1 MCTHAI
7 TTVLY
12 TITVRLARTLLKDF
26 LRTSLARSGT
36 VYGFKME
43 TDTSVY
49 NTMAKVDD
57 TFERVDN
64 IKIHNA
70 VSIGMA
76 RLSVATKWKG
86 NTSKDC

>member
-12 TITVRLARTLLKDF
+12 TITVKLARTLLKDF
-26 LRTSLARSGT
+26 LRTSLARSGK
-36 VYGFKME
+36 VSGFKME

-49 NTMAKVDD
+49 N

-76 RLSVATKWKG
+76 RLSVRTKWKE